1 MVVLQKNEE
10 IKIFLNNEKN
20 NGKIIGFVPTMGA
33 LHNGHL
39 SLVEQCKLQADIC
52 VVSIFVNP
60 TQFNDPEDFKRYPK
74 RDKQD
79 LEMLQQ
85 MNVDVV
91 FMPTVE
97 EMYPQKDMRIFS
109 FGHLEKVMEGK
120 FRPGHFNGVAQ
131 IVSKLFE
138 IVEPHKAFFGLKDY
152 QQYHIVKALVKR
164 YMNNL
169 NIEIIGCPIVRED
182 DGLAMSSRNL
192 LLSAE
197 ERKNA
202 IVLYR
207 TLEKVK
213 EFLTNKSIEEVKEF
227 AQKTINNEPN
237 MKLEYFEIV
246 DGNNLLPITDLSDS
260 ENVVACV
267 AAYCGKIRLIDN
279 MSIK

>member
-1 MVVLQKNEE
+1 MVVLQKIEE
-10 IKIFLNNEKN
+10 IKNFLSKEKLS
-20 NGKIIGFVPTMGA
+20 GKIIAFVPTMGA
-33 LHNGHL
+33 LPAGHI
-39 SLVEQCKLQADIC
+39 SLVEQCKQQTDVC
-52 VVSIFVNP
+52 VVSVFVNP

-74 RDKQD
+74 RDAED
-79 LEMLQQ
+79 LEMLQ
-85 MNVDVV
+85 NNKVDVV
-91 FMPTVE
+91 FMPNVE
-97 EMYPQKDMRIFS
+97 EMYPEKDMRIFS
-109 FGHLEKVMEGK
+109 FGHLEKVMEGR

-138 IVEPHKAFFGLKDY
+138 IVQPHKAYFGLKDY
-152 QQYHIVKALVKR
+152 QQYHIVKALVSR

-169 NIEIIGCPIVRED
+169 NIEIVGCPIIRED

-202 IVLYR
+202 TILCK
-207 TLEKVK
+207 TLKQVRDLSKTKTIDQVK
-213 EFLTNKSIEEVKEF
+213 EFVKE
-227 AQKTINNEPN
+227 TIYNEPN

-246 DGNNLLPITDLSDS
+246 DGDNLLPIVDWTDAESP
-260 ENVVACV
+260 VACV